1 MFQSKESINKIVV
14 TNGTCKTSVLST
26 CFTSETKITSISVS
40 VRLVTRVG
48 EVTICDKL
56 YVRQKFVKAL
66 ESGQLEFSK
75 LQFRSPSMYIVLSS
89 NEAVIKLGVKSVL
102 KQDTG
107 VSGGSCADDN

>member
-1 MFQSKESINKIVV
+1 MEL
-14 TNGTCKTSVLST
+14 CKTSVLST
-26 CFTSETKITSISVS
+26 CFAFETKITSISVS

-107 VSGGSCADDN
+107 VSGGL